1 MTIASAGPDVVASLS
16 EAEHRAHLRR
26 AVIASTV
33 GTTIE
38 WYDFLIYSTM
48 TGLVFGKVFFAGGDP
63 MIDTLKAFGVFFI
76 GFIAR
81 PIGAAIFGHYGD
93 RIGRKATLIVTLL
106 MTGIATAAVGLVPG
120 YDMIGIWGAVIL
132 TLLRLIQ
139 GIGVGGEWGGS
150 VLLAMEWARSNK
162 NRGFIA
168 SWPQFG
174 APAGLFLA
182 NVAVLIFSE
191 ISGDQFFTWGWR
203 VPFLLSIV
211 MVAVGLWI
219 RLGILETPVFQRVL
233 AENRVERAPTLE
245 VLRRQ
250 PKEIALTALLRLAEQ
265 SPGYI
270 FNAFIFTYGTQV
282 LHASRNLLLGGLIAT
297 TFLGFCWVTV
307 AGWLSDVIGRRQMY
321 IVGCISVAIF
331 SFAYFAMLDTRVPWL
346 MFLAVALSFIPV
358 MTMYGPEAA
367 LIAEAFPPRLR
378 YSGASIGYQ
387 LASIIAGGPAPFIS
401 TWLFATYNSTFPIGI
416 YVCVCAVIS
425 IAATLMLPDYTNKEI
440 STEMQYQQAS

>member
-1 MTIASAGPDVVASLS
+1 MPDTAIVTPVTSGLS
-16 EAEHRAHLRR
+16 DEEHRAHLRR
-26 AVIASTV
+26 AVVASTV

-48 TGLVFGKVFFAGGDP
+48 TGLVFGKVFFSGTDP
-63 MIDTLKAFGVFFI
+63 LMDTLKAFGVFFI
-76 GFIAR
+76 GFVAR

-106 MTGIATAAVGLVPG
+106 MTGLATAAVGLVPS
-120 YDMIGIWGAVIL
+120 YDSIGLWGAVIL
-132 TLLRLIQ
+132 TLLRLVQ

-150 VLLAMEWARSNK
+150 VLLAMEWARGNH

-182 NVAVLIFSE
+182 NLAVLIFSF
-191 ISGDQFFTWGWR
+191 ISGDQFLVWGWR
-203 VPFLLSIV
+203 IPFLLSLI

-219 RLGILETPVFQRVL
+219 RLGILETPVFQRILDRQDV
-233 AENRVERAPTLE
+233 ARAPVIE
-245 VLRRQ
+245 VFKKQ
-250 PKEIALTALLRLAEQ
+250 PKTVALTALLRMAEQ
-265 SPGYI
+265 APGYI
-270 FNAFIFTYGTQV
+270 FNAFIFTYGTTV
-282 LHASRNLLLGGLIAT
+282 LKADRNLLLTGLIIT
-297 TFLGFCWVTV
+297 TALGFMWAPV
-307 AGWLSDVIGRRQMY
+307 AGWLSDKIGRRQMY
-321 IVGCISVAIF
+321 IIGCIFVAAF
-331 SFAYFAMLDTRVPWL
+331 TFAYFALLDTRSPML
-346 MFLAVALSFIPV
+346 ILLAVSLSFIPV

-416 YVCVCAVIS
+416 YVVVCAIIS
-425 IAATLMLPDYTNKEI
+425 IGATLMLPDYTNKEI
-440 STEMQYQQAS
+440 STEAGYEDPL